1 MMRAVWG
8 AVWLVAVALAPMR
21 TAAQQVEVVDDLG
34 QRVRLAAP
42 PRRIV
47 SLAPHATELVF
58 AVGAGARLVGAMDH
72 SDYPPAARRLPRV
85 GDSRSIDLEA
95 VAALEPDLVIV
106 WPTGNPP
113 SQVERLAKMGLPVYR
128 SELRRLSEIAD
139 AMRRLGMLLGE
150 AEAAGMQAQ
159 AFERELTALRRQQE
173 AKAPVR
179 TFYQVWPQPLMT
191 LNDQHLAS
199 DVIRLCGG
207 VNVLGALTPL
217 VPTVSTEAVLAAD
230 PELILVSAPPA
241 SAQAAQQVQAWRRF
255 GRVAAVAHGQVRAV
269 DPDLLNR
276 PTPRILLGA
285 REVCQ
290 ALDDARRALGRR

>member
-1 MMRAVWG
+1 MRRAVWG

-21 TAAQQVEVVDDLG
+21 AAAQQVEVVDDLG

-106 WPTGNPP
+106 WPSGNSP

-128 SELRRLSEIAD
+128 SEPRRLSEIAD
-139 AMRRLGMLLGE
+139 AMRRLGVLLGE
-150 AEAAGMQAQ
+150 AEAARVQAQ

-173 AKAPVR
+173 GKAPVR

-207 VNVLGALTPL
+207 VNVLGALAPL
-217 VPTVSTEAVLAAD
+217 VPTVSTEAVLAAA
-230 PELILVSAPPA
+230 PELILVSAPQPPPRRP
-241 SAQAAQQVQAWRRF
+241 SRSRHGGGSGAWPRWPT
-255 GRVAAVAHGQVRAV
+255 GR
-269 DPDLLNR
+269 
-276 PTPRILLGA
+276 
-285 REVCQ
+285 
-290 ALDDARRALGRR
+290 

>member
-1 MMRAVWG
+1 MRRAVWG

-21 TAAQQVEVVDDLG
+21 AAAQQVEVVDDLG
-34 QRVRLAAP
+34 ERVRLAAP

-72 SDYPPAARRLPRV
+72 SDYPPAARQLPRV

-106 WPTGNPP
+106 WPSGNSP

-128 SELRRLSEIAD
+128 SEPRRLSEIAD
-139 AMRRLGMLLGE
+139 AMRRLGVLLGE
-150 AEAAGMQAQ
+150 AEAARVQAQ

-173 AKAPVR
+173 GKAPVR

-191 LNDQHLAS
+191 LNDQHLALS
-199 DVIRLCGG
+199 
-207 VNVLGALTPL
+207 
-217 VPTVSTEAVLAAD
+217 
-230 PELILVSAPPA
+230 LI
-241 SAQAAQQVQAWRRF
+241 
-255 GRVAAVAHGQVRAV
+255 H
-269 DPDLLNR
+269 
-276 PTPRILLGA
+276 I
-285 REVCQ
+285 
-290 ALDDARRALGRR
+290 

>member
-1 MMRAVWG
+1 MRRAVWG
-8 AVWLVAVALAPMR
+8 AAWLVAVALAPMR

-106 WPTGNPP
+106 WPSGNSP

-128 SELRRLSEIAD
+128 SEPRRLSEIAD
-139 AMRRLGMLLGE
+139 AMRRLGVLLGE
-150 AEAAGMQAQ
+150 AEAARVQAQ

-173 AKAPVR
+173 GKAPVR

-207 VNVLGALTPL
+207 VNVLGALAPL
-217 VPTVSTEAVLAAD
+217 VPTVSTEAVLAAA

-241 SAQAAQQVQAWRRF
+241 SAQAAQQIQAWRRF

-285 REVCQ
+285 REVCE
-290 ALDDARRALGRR
+290 ALDDARRVLGRR